1 MPRTLWV
8 NLKRDGPFGAKKVPG
23 RVRLALTYKS
33 YVDEDAE
40 ESGDEDGS
48 FAPYIKVYGD
58 SGAESVEDIGVSLGE
73 EISASLRE
81 EAKGSGGKG
90 KKNTEDV
97 EVLSTYREDS
107 SVEVTSSPKTST
119 SKSEKG
125 HERNGS
131 AKSVHNRDQNG
142 AVSRAH
148 RLDRKH
154 SMEQGRRN
162 SNNPG
167 NEVLSQG
174 ERHTDS
180 ERGSQH
186 FTKDGNNIGRLREE
200 AAGSA
205 TRDGN
210 GSLQGISQDV
220 NEVST
225 IDTLPASS
233 KSVLK
238 GDFDEN
244 YATDV
249 GAEDHSAQRVPKAEG
264 NPLVWLCLFTTVAY
278 ILGCSLHISNPLH
291 P

>member
-1 MPRTLWV
+1 MDRLV
-8 NLKRDGPFGAKKVPG
+8 LKRFQ
-23 RVRLALTYKS
+23 S

-81 EAKGSGGKG
+81 EAKGGGGKG

-97 EVLSTYREDS
+97 EVMSTYREDS

-142 AVSRAH
+142 AVSRAP

-162 SNNPG
+162 SKNPG
-167 NEVLSQG
+167 NELLSQG

-210 GSLQGISQDV
+210 ESLQGISQDV
-220 NEVST
+220 NEAST
-225 IDTLPASS
+225 INTLPASS

-244 YATDV
+244 YGTDE

-264 NPLVWLCLFTTVAY
+264 NPLVWLCVFTTVAY